1 MLLAAEKKKK
11 QQGCVAA
18 SLLVLT
24 RPSPRRVLANKLLP
38 GFERRHAAVQGP
50 TAAGRRI
57 QQLLRVLAEEA
68 GAAVRPVPAA
78 QLRRHR
84 EPAAEAAVKYVKQHR
99 LPH

>member
-1 MLLAAEKKKK
+1 LLLAAEKKKK
-11 QQGCVAA
+11 QQQQQQEGCVGVAA

-24 RPSPRRVLANKLLP
+24 RPCPRALLANNLLLP

-50 TAAGRRI
+50 AAGGWGI

-78 QLRRHR
+78 QLRRPR
-84 EPAAEAAVKYVKQHR
+84 EPAAEAAVK
-99 LPH
+99 

>member
-11 QQGCVAA
+11 KKQERSVAA

-24 RPSPRRVLANKLLP
+24 RPSPRVLANKLP

-50 TAAGRRI
+50 AAGRRCI
-57 QQLLRVLAEEA
+57 QQLPRVLAEEA

-78 QLRRHR
+78 QLRRPR
-84 EPAAEAAVKYVKQHR
+84 EPAAEAAVK
-99 LPH
+99 

>member
-24 RPSPRRVLANKLLP
+24 RPSPHVVANKLP

-50 TAAGRRI
+50 AAGGRCI